1 MIEWESKDSLSWK
14 DSKVYIGDKQV
25 RQYQF
30 QSNYYFV
37 AGDKTENSRDS
48 RYLGLIPEEFI
59 VGVAWKVWKS
69 VDPYT
74 GNTERDVL
82 EKYSKQLKNYE

>member
-25 RQYQF
+25 RQYRF

-37 AGDKTENSRDS
+37 AGDKTET
-48 RYLGLIPEEFI
+48 LEIPVI
-59 VGVAWKVWKS
+59 SDLYRRNYRRVAWKCGN
-69 VDPYT
+69 PLT
-74 GNTERDVL
+74 LTRGNTERDVFGKIFETIEEL
-82 EKYSKQLKNYE
+82 

>member
-1 MIEWESKDSLSWK
+1 MIDRESKDSLSWK

-74 GNTERDVL
+74 GNTERDVFGKIFETI
-82 EKYSKQLKNYE
+82 EKL